1 MIETDFHRSEFA
13 NGEELA
19 HGLADW
25 TADHLRKAIAAR
37 GAALLI
43 VSGGKSPARFFE
55 LLSNLD
61 LDWPRV
67 TITLADERRVA
78 DDSPRSNAR
87 LVREKLLQNRAQ
99 AASFTP
105 LADVRLPADRELAA
119 ASARIANLPSPADV
133 VVLGMGDDGHTA
145 SWFPGAEGLAE
156 AIDPGAR
163 QLVAP
168 IVAARCARTAPHPH
182 RASALARKGD
192 RARDRGRE
200 KARHFRGGARA
211 RPRGGDAHSRRAAPR
226 SRSAHCV
233 QRQAGLSRTDREP
246 SDMLHKA
253 RGRCPHAFTNGQLAL
268 VQRTKSVLRLD
279 RRDELEIVPIVLRL
293 GGSLRLVEVHRME
306 LAPVDADHSL
316 AEQRIVGRDRLHG
329 VDELD
334 AVVGALGRAIAFM
347 RCSVPAYMPAC
358 MSLGI
363 IFLG

>member
-13 NGEELA
+13 NGEALA

-55 LLSNLD
+55 LLSNLE

-67 TITLADERRVA
+67 SITLADERRVA

-168 IVAARCARTAPHPH
+168 IVAADAPEP
-182 RASALARKGD
+182 RLTLTGRVLL
-192 RARDRGRE
+192 RARAIAIEIEGE
-200 KARHFRGGARA
+200 KKLATFATALEPGPEEAMPIRA
-211 RPRGGDAHSRRAAPR
+211 VLRRAA
-226 SRSAHCV
+226 
-233 QRQAGLSRTDREP
+233 
-246 SDMLHKA
+246 
-253 RGRCPHAFTNGQLAL
+253 
-268 VQRTKSVLRLD
+268 
-279 RRDELEIVPIVLRL
+279 
-293 GGSLRLVEVHRME
+293 
-306 LAPVDADHSL
+306 
-316 AEQRIVGRDRLHG
+316 DRLT
-329 VDELD
+329 VFS
-334 AVVGALGRAIAFM
+334 AKQA
-347 RCSVPAYMPAC
+347 
-358 MSLGI
+358 
-363 IFLG
+363 